1 MAGQVNVSEELLDY
15 VRRVSL
21 REDEVL
27 RALRE
32 ETEGLP
38 GGRTFPVAAEEGQ
51 LLGLLVSLLGARS
64 VLEVGT
70 YTGYST
76 LCLARAMPSDGRVV
90 TCDITKK
97 WPAIGLEHWKRAGVA
112 DRVDVRVGPG
122 RDVLTGLLTEPEFGP
137 SSFDVVFIDADKENY
152 PSYYEL
158 SLRLV
163 RPGGLIVIDNTL
175 LFGTVADPSVTD
187 PATVA
192 VRELNQSLHA
202 DDRVELSLLPI
213 ADGVTLL
220 RRKPE

>member
-1 MAGQVNVSEELLDY
+1 MASQVSVSEELLDY

-21 REDEVL
+21 REDDVL

-76 LCLARAMPSDGRVV
+76 LCLARAVPAGGRVI

-97 WPAIGLEHWKRAGVA
+97 WPAIGRQYWERAGVA
-112 DRVDVRVGPG
+112 DRVDVRVGKG
-122 RDVLTGLLTEPEFGP
+122 QEVLQGLLAEPGFGP
-137 SSFDVVFIDADKENY
+137 DSFDVVFIDADKENY
-152 PSYYEL
+152 PAYYEL

-175 LFGTVADPSVTD
+175 LFGTVADPTVTD
-187 PATVA
+187 AATVA
-192 VRELNQSLHA
+192 VRELNETLHA

-220 RRKPE
+220 RKVN